1 MNRSCRGLRI
11 GLGILV
17 AAYAAVNGL
26 LFIPNVTLVRLGVPP
41 LFFPQEPSP
50 FLKVLTEVPWW
61 QFLLWPIAVGLFAWA
76 AHRLL
81 TGRVALKI
89 YSLALAIDLAFLAM
103 LKMAGARSGH
113 SGAIDPDYIVAA
125 VMALVVLAIRAAEHR
140 PKAVGDAAHN
150 PD

>member
-1 MNRSCRGLRI
+1 MDGSNGVRDVEV
-11 GLGILV
+11 V
-17 AAYAAVNGL
+17 AKPKRRRFSKEYK
-26 LFIPNVTLVRLGVPP
+26 
-41 LFFPQEPSP
+41 
-50 FLKVLTEVPWW
+50 LKVLTEVPWW
-61 QFLLWPIAVGLFAWA
+61 QFLLWLIAVGLFAWA